1 MDKGN
6 KWRDK
11 EFNARWS
18 VGEGRRNKGGR
29 KELRGDGFFILTRG
43 EKGFWGSLEYWIE
56 CNLQWN
62 LQCTGGLQRFWAR
75 RARISIDILGLGAT
89 SRQGGWF
96 WGGVLRSKLKE
107 ASGTIRFRLEL

>member
-29 KELRGDGFFILTRG
+29 KELRGMDFSFYERG
-43 EKGFWGSLEYWIE
+43 ERIWG
-56 CNLQWN
+56 
-62 LQCTGGLQRFWAR
+62 
-75 RARISIDILGLGAT
+75 RA
-89 SRQGGWF
+89 
-96 WGGVLRSKLKE
+96 
-107 ASGTIRFRLEL
+107 

>member
-29 KELRGDGFFILTRG
+29 KELRGTIHFTRG
-43 EKGFWGSLEYWIE
+43 EKGFWGRTWSIGQYWTE
-56 CNLQWN
+56 
-62 LQCTGGLQRFWAR
+62 
-75 RARISIDILGLGAT
+75 
-89 SRQGGWF
+89 
-96 WGGVLRSKLKE
+96 
-107 ASGTIRFRLEL
+107 

>member
-29 KELRGDGFFILTRG
+29 KELRGDQIFILREGRKDFGGELGVWVRVEFTVEFTVHRG
-43 EKGFWGSLEYWIE
+43 AAEVLGSE
-56 CNLQWN
+56 
-62 LQCTGGLQRFWAR
+62 
-75 RARISIDILGLGAT
+75 D
-89 SRQGGWF
+89 
-96 WGGVLRSKLKE
+96 
-107 ASGTIRFRLEL
+107 